1 MTGEKKGVEAK
12 DGNKN
17 INKNA
22 KELLIFKYFRREK
35 YKINPEK
42 SHIEMLINIYAK
54 SFFSNSV
61 KNATYNPPIGRVLK
75 KANS

>member
-22 KELLIFKYFRREK
+22 KELLIFKYFREK
-35 YKINPEK
+35 NIK
-42 SHIEMLINIYAK
+42 LI
-54 SFFSNSV
+54 
-61 KNATYNPPIGRVLK
+61 LK
-75 KANS
+75 KAILKC

>member
-1 MTGEKKGVEAK
+1 MTEKKVLK
-12 DGNKN
+12 QDGNKN

-54 SFFSNSV
+54 SFFQ
-61 KNATYNPPIGRVLK
+61 IQLK
-75 KANS
+75 MQHTIHLLVGY